1 MNNPCR
7 GSEQCTIGT
16 VLEELAVAIENLDVP
31 VDCESLVEAIALRDR
46 LDARITGAVGEFES
60 DGWWAVD
67 ASASMTAWL
76 RAHALMTRRSAQRLR
91 STAMRLRCLPV
102 CARAYADGTLSGGQ
116 IEAIVARL
124 DDDTVEIFAAQE
136 AELVPYLVP
145 LTVAGVSHAM
155 AAWLRRARTEA
166 SEPKEPE
173 RSRHLSPTLEDR
185 GVLDGRLDPEGGA
198 VVAAALR
205 LATPDQADIPGEPA
219 ARRADALVDICRFF
233 LDHQRSRTAGRHRPH
248 VNVVVELEDLLAGRG
263 GRVLDGPSLDG
274 PTVSR
279 LFCDSAVHRV
289 VMAGRSSILDYGTS
303 TRTVPAPLWNALVI
317 RDEHCR
323 FPGCDRPSLWC
334 EGHHVVWV
342 TQGGTTELANL
353 VLVCSRHH
361 HALHQPG
368 WNAKLRPDGTLEV
381 TDPNGQVRCTSPPR
395 TEIPSPADEAA
406 YRPMTA

>member
-1 MNNPCR
+1 M
-7 GSEQCTIGT
+7 
-16 VLEELAVAIENLDVP
+16 LEDLAVAIDDLDVP
-31 VDCESLVEAIALRDR
+31 TDRESLVEAIALRDR
-46 LDARITGAVGEFES
+46 LDARIAAAVGEFETN
-60 DGWWAVD
+60 GWWAVD

-76 RAHALMTRRSAQRLR
+76 RAHARMTRRSAQRLR
-91 STAMRLRCLPV
+91 STAMRLRALPV
-102 CARAYADGTLSGGQ
+102 CARAYAEGTLSGGQ

-136 AELVPYLVP
+136 AELATYLMP
-145 LTVAGVSHAM
+145 LTVAGVSQAM
-155 AAWLRRARTEA
+155 SVWVTRARPEP

-173 RSRHLSPTLEDR
+173 RSLHLSPTLDDR
-185 GVLDGRLDPEGGA
+185 WDLDGALDPEGGA

-205 LATPDQADIPGEPA
+205 LATPDSTDIPGDPA
-219 ARRADALVDICRFF
+219 ARRADALVDVCRFF
-233 LDHQRSRTAGRHRPH
+233 LDHQRSRAGGRHRPH
-248 VNVVVELEDLLAGRG
+248 VNVIVELEDLLAGRG
-263 GRVLDGPSLDG
+263 GRVVDGPSLDG

-279 LFCDSAVHRV
+279 RFCDSAVHRV

-303 TRTVPAPLWNALVI
+303 TRTIPAPLWNALVI

-323 FPGCDRPSLWC
+323 FPGCDRPSGWG

-361 HALHQPG
+361 HVLHQPG
-368 WNAKLRPDGTLEV
+368 WHAKLRPDGTFKV

-395 TEIPSPADEAA
+395 AEMPW
-406 YRPMTA
+406 